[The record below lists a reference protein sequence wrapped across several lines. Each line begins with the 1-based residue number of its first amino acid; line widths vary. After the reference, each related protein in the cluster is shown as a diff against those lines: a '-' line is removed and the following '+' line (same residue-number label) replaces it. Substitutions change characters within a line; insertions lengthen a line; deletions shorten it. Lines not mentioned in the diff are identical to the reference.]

1 MNETSII
8 QYNTKYKNIK
18 TKLDINSKKDSL
30 INILN
35 LNNESQLYPFINS
48 FKGWQSILLETNLIM
63 RKNIINSAIRNLYLN
78 ISGSMN

>member
-8 QYNTKYKNIK
+8 QYNTKHKNIK

-35 LNNESQLYPFINS
+35 LNNESQLYSFINS
-48 FKGWQSILLETNLIM
+48 FKGWQSILIETNFNYEKKI
-63 RKNIINSAIRNLYLN
+63 
-78 ISGSMN
+78 